1 MARRM
6 KYDVEAKEE
15 AKEGEG
21 GFLSRW
27 SARKTQIAK
36 GEDVPDEVP
45 APEIAEDD
53 VVEDEED
60 ATLTDAE
67 LLEKYDLPD
76 PEAVTEESGL
86 EQFLNGK
93 GLPGRVRQMA
103 LRRLWR
109 LNPLFGVVD
118 DMVEYGE
125 DYTDAATVVE
135 GMKTAYTVGKGYKK
149 DDVEP
154 EEAEALEDDSE
165 AQEGDAEAKEGDA
178 ETKEGDAEAKEGDAE
193 TKEGDAEA
201 KEGEKDSQQDENER
215 ADGSA
220 NQSDQANARET
231 EETSDANTRLAQQN
245 DAETALMQNELSE
258 MLGEHQM
265 VLDELGG
272 NQGEFAGAA
281 PASLEK
287 GVADMTAL
295 QSPVGDPVQTQV
307 AVNGE
312 ENTKLNQPPVWRPAR
327 MDFRRK

>member
-60 ATLTDAE
+60 ATLTDAK

-165 AQEGDAEAKEGDA
+165 AQEGN
-178 ETKEGDAEAKEGDAE
+178 AEAKEGDAE

-312 ENTKLNQPPVWRPAR
+312 ENTKLNQSPVWRPAR
-327 MDFRRK
+327 MDFRKK

>member
-15 AKEGEG
+15 AKEDEG

-27 SARKTQIAK
+27 STRKNQIAK

-45 APEIAEDD
+45 APEIAGDA

-60 ATLTDAE
+60 AKLSDAE

-76 PEAVTEESGL
+76 PEGVTEESGL

-109 LNPLFGVVD
+109 LNPLFGIVD

-135 GMKTAYTVGKGYKK
+135 GMKTAYTVGKGYEK
-149 DDVEP
+149 DVVEA
-154 EEAEALEDDSE
+154 EEAEALDD
-165 AQEGDAEAKEGDA
+165 DVEAKEGDA
-178 ETKEGDAEAKEGDAE
+178 DAEAKDAE
-193 TKEGDAEA
+193 AKDAKAKDAEA
-201 KEGEKDSQQDENER
+201 KEGEGEPIEGENEH
-215 ADGSA
+215 ADDSA
-220 NQSDQANARET
+220 RQSGQVNAGET
-231 EETSDANTRLAQQN
+231 DETSDANTRLARQN
-245 DAETALMQNELSE
+245 DAETALLQNELSE

-272 NQGEFAGAA
+272 NQGKFAGAA

-287 GVADMTAL
+287 GTADMTAL
-295 QSPVGDPVQTQV
+295 QPPVGGPAQTQGT
-307 AVNGE
+307 ANGGE
-312 ENTKLNQPPVWRPAR
+312 KNELNQSPVWRPSR
-327 MDFRRK
+327 MDFRKK

>member
-165 AQEGDAEAKEGDA
+165 AQEGDAE
-178 ETKEGDAEAKEGDAE
+178 

-287 GVADMTAL
+287 GLADMTAL

-312 ENTKLNQPPVWRPAR
+312 ENTKLNQSPVWRPAR

>member
-6 KYDVEAKEE
+6 KYDVEAKED
-15 AKEGEG
+15 ANEGEG

-27 SARKTQIAK
+27 SARKSQIAK
-36 GEDVPDEVP
+36 GEDVPDEVSVT
-45 APEIAEDD
+45 EIAEDAG
-53 VVEDEED
+53 VEDEED
-60 ATLTDAE
+60 AALTDVE

-76 PEAVTEESGL
+76 PEAITEESGL

-109 LNPLFGVVD
+109 LNPLFGIVD

-125 DYTDAATVVE
+125 DYTDAATVIE

-178 ETKEGDAEAKEGDAE
+178 KAKEGDAEAKEGDA
-193 TKEGDAEA
+193 KA

-220 NQSDQANARET
+220 RQSDQANARET
-231 EETSDANTRLAQQN
+231 DETSHGNTRLAQQN

-272 NQGEFAGAA
+272 NQGEFADAA

-287 GVADMTAL
+287 GTADMTAL
-295 QSPVGDPVQTQV
+295 HPPVGDPVQTQD

-312 ENTKLNQPPVWRPAR
+312 ENTKLNQSPVWRPAR
-327 MDFRRK
+327 MDFRKK

>member
-27 SARKTQIAK
+27 SARKSQIAK

-178 ETKEGDAEAKEGDAE
+178 ETKEGDAEAKEG
-193 TKEGDAEA
+193 
-201 KEGEKDSQQDENER
+201 EKDSQQDENER

-272 NQGEFAGAA
+272 NQGEFASAA

-312 ENTKLNQPPVWRPAR
+312 ENTKLNQSPVWRPAR
-327 MDFRRK
+327 MDFRKK

>member
-15 AKEGEG
+15 AKEDEG

-27 SARKTQIAK
+27 SARKTQIAQ

-45 APEIAEDD
+45 APEIAQDA

-109 LNPLFGVVD
+109 LNPLFGIVD

-149 DDVEP
+149 DVVEP
-154 EEAEALEDDSE
+154 EEAEALDD
-165 AQEGDAEAKEGDA
+165 DVEAKEGDA
-178 ETKEGDAEAKEGDAE
+178 DAKAK
-193 TKEGDAEA
+193 DAEA
-201 KEGEKDSQQDENER
+201 KEGEGEPIEGENEH

-220 NQSDQANARET
+220 RQSDQVNAGET
-231 EETSDANTRLAQQN
+231 DETSDANTRLAQQN
-245 DAETALMQNELSE
+245 GAETALLQNELSE

-287 GVADMTAL
+287 GTADMTAL
-295 QSPVGDPVQTQV
+295 QLPVGDPAQTQGT
-307 AVNGE
+307 ANGGE
-312 ENTKLNQPPVWRPAR
+312 KNELNQPPVWRPSR
-327 MDFRRK
+327 MDFRKK

>member
-15 AKEGEG
+15 SKEGEG

-27 SARKTQIAK
+27 SARKNQIAK

-45 APEIAEDD
+45 APEIAEDA
-53 VVEDEED
+53 VIEDEED
-60 ATLTDAE
+60 AALTDAE
-67 LLEKYDLPD
+67 LLKKYDLPD

-135 GMKTAYTVGKGYKK
+135 GMKTAYTVGKGYAKEV
-149 DDVEP
+149 VEP
-154 EEAEALEDDSE
+154 EESEAMEDDAEAE
-165 AQEGDAEAKEGDA
+165 AGDAEEGDAEAN
-178 ETKEGDAEAKEGDAE
+178 
-193 TKEGDAEA
+193 
-201 KEGEKDSQQDENER
+201 EGEKDGQQDEKER
-215 ADGSA
+215 ADGLA
-220 NQSDQANARET
+220 DQSDQAKVREID
-231 EETSDANTRLAQQN
+231 ETSGADIGLTRQN
-245 DAETALMQNELSE
+245 DAETAVIQDELSKILTE
-258 MLGEHQM
+258 NQM
-265 VLDELGG
+265 VLDEFGVK
-272 NQGEFAGAA
+272 QAESAGTA

-287 GVADMTAL
+287 STADMTAL
-295 QSPVGDPVQTQV
+295 QQPAGDQAQMQ
-307 AVNGE
+307 AAANRE
-312 ENTKLNQPPVWRPAR
+312 EKTELNQPPVWRPAR
-327 MDFRRK
+327 MDFRKK

>member
-15 AKEGEG
+15 AKEDEG

-27 SARKTQIAK
+27 STRKNQIAK

-45 APEIAEDD
+45 APEIAGDA

-60 ATLTDAE
+60 AKLSDAE

-76 PEAVTEESGL
+76 PEGVTEESGL

-109 LNPLFGVVD
+109 LNPLFGIVD

-125 DYTDAATVVE
+125 DYTDAATVIE
-135 GMKTAYTVGKGYKK
+135 GMKTAYTVGKGYAKEV
-149 DDVEP
+149 VEP
-154 EEAEALEDDSE
+154 EETEVLEGNAEADGDAE
-165 AQEGDAEAKEGDA
+165 AEEGDVEAKEGDA
-178 ETKEGDAEAKEGDAE
+178 EAKDAEKDGQQNEKEHADDLA
-193 TKEGDAEA
+193 D
-201 KEGEKDSQQDENER
+201 R
-215 ADGSA
+215 AD
-220 NQSDQANARET
+220 QAKARET
-231 EETSDANTRLAQQN
+231 DEASDADARLAQQN
-245 DAETALMQNELSE
+245 DAETALPQNELSE

-265 VLDELGG
+265 VLNEFGG
-272 NQGEFAGAA
+272 NKDEFAGAA

-287 GVADMTAL
+287 GTADMAAL
-295 QSPVGDPVQTQV
+295 HPPVGDPSQTQG
-307 AVNGE
+307 AANGGE
-312 ENTKLNQPPVWRPAR
+312 KNELNQSPAWRPAR
-327 MDFRRK
+327 MDFRKK

>member
-15 AKEGEG
+15 VKEDEG

-27 SARKTQIAK
+27 SARKSQIAK

-45 APEIAEDD
+45 APEIADD
-53 VVEDEED
+53 AVVEDEED

-67 LLEKYDLPD
+67 LLKKYDLPD

-109 LNPLFGVVD
+109 LNPLFGIVD

-149 DDVEP
+149 DVVEP
-154 EEAEALEDDSE
+154 GEAEALDD
-165 AQEGDAEAKEGDA
+165 DVEAKEGDA
-178 ETKEGDAEAKEGDAE
+178 DAEAEAEEGNAKEGDGEAKEGDGE
-193 TKEGDAEA
+193 SI
-201 KEGEKDSQQDENER
+201 EGEKEH

-220 NQSDQANARET
+220 RQSDQANAGGT
-231 EETSDANTRLAQQN
+231 NETSDANTRLAQQN
-245 DAETALMQNELSE
+245 DAETALIQNELSE

-272 NQGEFAGAA
+272 NQGEFVGAA

-295 QSPVGDPVQTQV
+295 HLPVGDPIQTQD

-312 ENTKLNQPPVWRPAR
+312 ENTKLNQSPVWRPAR
-327 MDFRRK
+327 MDFRKKLT

>member
-178 ETKEGDAEAKEGDAE
+178 ETKEGDAEAKEG
-193 TKEGDAEA
+193 
-201 KEGEKDSQQDENER
+201 EKDSQQDENER

-231 EETSDANTRLAQQN
+231 DETSDANTRLAQQN
-245 DAETALMQNELSE
+245 NAETALMQNELSE

-272 NQGEFAGAA
+272 DHGEFAGAA

-312 ENTKLNQPPVWRPAR
+312 ENTELNQSPVWRPAR
-327 MDFRRK
+327 MDFRKK

>member
-165 AQEGDAEAKEGDA
+165 AQEGDAE
-178 ETKEGDAEAKEGDAE
+178 

-231 EETSDANTRLAQQN
+231 DETSDANTRLAQQN
-245 DAETALMQNELSE
+245 NAETALMQNELSE

-272 NQGEFAGAA
+272 NQGAFAGAA

-312 ENTKLNQPPVWRPAR
+312 ENTKLNQSPVWRPAR

>member
-60 ATLTDAE
+60 ATLTDAK

-165 AQEGDAEAKEGDA
+165 AQEGDAE
-178 ETKEGDAEAKEGDAE
+178 

-231 EETSDANTRLAQQN
+231 DETSDANTRLAQQN
-245 DAETALMQNELSE
+245 NAETALMQNELSE

-312 ENTKLNQPPVWRPAR
+312 ENTKLNQSPVWRPAR
-327 MDFRRK
+327 MDFRKK

>member
-45 APEIAEDD
+45 APEIAEDAG
-53 VVEDEED
+53 VEDEED
-60 ATLTDAE
+60 AALTDAE

-125 DYTDAATVVE
+125 DYTDAATVIE
-135 GMKTAYTVGKGYKK
+135 GMQTAYTVGKGYAKEV
-149 DDVEP
+149 VEP
-154 EEAEALEDDSE
+154 EEAEALEGLRLKRGSE
-165 AQEGDAEAKEGDA
+165 PKRVMPKPKRVMPKPKRAKKTASRMKMSVPMVRLD
-178 ETKEGDAEAKEGDAE
+178 
-193 TKEGDAEA
+193 
-201 KEGEKDSQQDENER
+201 QP
-215 ADGSA
+215 
-220 NQSDQANARET
+220 DQAKARET
-231 EETSDANTRLAQQN
+231 DETSDADNRLAQQN
-245 DAETALMQNELSE
+245 DAETA
-258 MLGEHQM
+258 
-265 VLDELGG
+265 
-272 NQGEFAGAA
+272 
-281 PASLEK
+281 
-287 GVADMTAL
+287 
-295 QSPVGDPVQTQV
+295 
-307 AVNGE
+307 
-312 ENTKLNQPPVWRPAR
+312 
-327 MDFRRK
+327 

>member
-178 ETKEGDAEAKEGDAE
+178 ETKEGDAEAKEG
-193 TKEGDAEA
+193 
-201 KEGEKDSQQDENER
+201 EKDSQQDENER

-281 PASLEK
+281 PASLQK

-312 ENTKLNQPPVWRPAR
+312 EKTKLNQSPVWRPAR

>member
-178 ETKEGDAEAKEGDAE
+178 ETKEGDAEAKEG
-193 TKEGDAEA
+193 
-201 KEGEKDSQQDENER
+201 EKDSQQDENER

-245 DAETALMQNELSE
+245 NAETALMQNELSE

-272 NQGEFAGAA
+272 DHGEFAGAA

-312 ENTKLNQPPVWRPAR
+312 ENTELNQSPVWRPAR
-327 MDFRRK
+327 MDFRKK

>member
-15 AKEGEG
+15 AKEVEG

-27 SARKTQIAK
+27 STRKNQIAK

-45 APEIAEDD
+45 APEIAGDA

-60 ATLTDAE
+60 AKLSDAE

-76 PEAVTEESGL
+76 PEGVTEESGL

-109 LNPLFGVVD
+109 LNPLFGIVD

-135 GMKTAYTVGKGYKK
+135 GMKTAYTVGKGYEK
-149 DDVEP
+149 DVVEA
-154 EEAEALEDDSE
+154 EEAEALDD
-165 AQEGDAEAKEGDA
+165 DVEAKEGDA
-178 ETKEGDAEAKEGDAE
+178 DAEAK
-193 TKEGDAEA
+193 DAEA
-201 KEGEKDSQQDENER
+201 KDAEVKEGDGEPIEGEKEH

-220 NQSDQANARET
+220 RQSDQVNAGET
-231 EETSDANTRLAQQN
+231 NETNETSDANTRLAQQN
-245 DAETALMQNELSE
+245 DAETALPQNELSE
-258 MLGEHQM
+258 MLGENQM
-265 VLDELGG
+265 ILDEFGG
-272 NQGEFAGAA
+272 NQDEVAGAA

-287 GVADMTAL
+287 GTADMAAL
-295 QSPVGDPVQTQV
+295 HPPVGGPSQTQGS
-307 AVNGE
+307 ANGGE
-312 ENTKLNQPPVWRPAR
+312 KNELNQPPAWRPAR
-327 MDFRRK
+327 MDFRKK

>member
-178 ETKEGDAEAKEGDAE
+178 EA
-193 TKEGDAEA
+193 KEGDAEA

-220 NQSDQANARET
+220 RQSDQANARET
-231 EETSDANTRLAQQN
+231 DETSDGNTRLAQQN

-312 ENTKLNQPPVWRPAR
+312 ENTKLNQSPVWRPAR
-327 MDFRRK
+327 MDFRKK

>member
-53 VVEDEED
+53 VIEDEED

-178 ETKEGDAEAKEGDAE
+178 ETKEGDAEAKEG
-193 TKEGDAEA
+193 
-201 KEGEKDSQQDENER
+201 EKDSQQDENER
-215 ADGSA
+215 ADGSVD
-220 NQSDQANARET
+220 QLDQAKASET
-231 EETSDANTRLAQQN
+231 
-245 DAETALMQNELSE
+245 AETRDTDNLLVQNNDGETVLIQGELPK
-258 MLGEHQM
+258 MLGESQV
-265 VLDELGG
+265 VLSKLVKNTANIDDAVPASFEKGTADIKALQAPVGG
-272 NQGEFAGAA
+272 NAQMKDTINSEEKTEQNHI
-281 PASLEK
+281 PA
-287 GVADMTAL
+287 
-295 QSPVGDPVQTQV
+295 
-307 AVNGE
+307 
-312 ENTKLNQPPVWRPAR
+312 WRPAR
-327 MDFRRK
+327 MDFRKK

>member
-15 AKEGEG
+15 AKEDEG

-27 SARKTQIAK
+27 STRKNQIAK

-45 APEIAEDD
+45 APEIAGDA

-60 ATLTDAE
+60 AKLSDAE

-76 PEAVTEESGL
+76 PEGVTEESGL

-109 LNPLFGVVD
+109 LNPLFGIVD

-135 GMKTAYTVGKGYKK
+135 GMKTAYTVGKGYEK
-149 DDVEP
+149 DVVEP
-154 EEAEALEDDSE
+154 EEAEALDD
-165 AQEGDAEAKEGDA
+165 DAEAKEGDA
-178 ETKEGDAEAKEGDAE
+178 DAEAK
-193 TKEGDAEA
+193 DAEA
-201 KEGEKDSQQDENER
+201 KDAEVKEGDGEPIEGEKEH

-220 NQSDQANARET
+220 RQSDQVNAGET
-231 EETSDANTRLAQQN
+231 NETSDANTRLAQQN

-272 NQGEFAGAA
+272 NHGEFAGAA

-307 AVNGE
+307 AVNDE
-312 ENTKLNQPPVWRPAR
+312 ENTKLNQSPVWRPAR
-327 MDFRRK
+327 MDFRKK

>member
-1 MARRM
+1 
-6 KYDVEAKEE
+6 
-15 AKEGEG
+15 
-21 GFLSRW
+21 
-27 SARKTQIAK
+27 
-36 GEDVPDEVP
+36 
-45 APEIAEDD
+45 
-53 VVEDEED
+53 
-60 ATLTDAE
+60 
-67 LLEKYDLPD
+67 
-76 PEAVTEESGL
+76 
-86 EQFLNGK
+86 
-93 GLPGRVRQMA
+93 MA

-125 DYTDAATVVE
+125 DYTDAATVIE
-135 GMKTAYTVGKGYKK
+135 GMQTAYTVGKGYAKEV
-149 DDVEP
+149 VEP

-220 NQSDQANARET
+220 NQSDQAKARET

-312 ENTKLNQPPVWRPAR
+312 ENTKLNQSPVWRPAR

>member
-60 ATLTDAE
+60 ATLTDAK

-165 AQEGDAEAKEGDA
+165 AQEGDAE
-178 ETKEGDAEAKEGDAE
+178 

-245 DAETALMQNELSE
+245 NAETALMQNELSE

-272 NQGEFAGAA
+272 DHGEFAGAA

-312 ENTKLNQPPVWRPAR
+312 ENTELNQSPVWRPAR

>member
-165 AQEGDAEAKEGDA
+165 AQEGDAE
-178 ETKEGDAEAKEGDAE
+178 

-272 NQGEFAGAA
+272 DHGEFAGAA

-312 ENTKLNQPPVWRPAR
+312 ENTELNQSSVWRPAR
-327 MDFRRK
+327 MDFRKK

>member
-15 AKEGEG
+15 SKEGEG

-27 SARKTQIAK
+27 SARKNQIAK

-45 APEIAEDD
+45 APEIAEDA
-53 VVEDEED
+53 VIEDEED
-60 ATLTDAE
+60 AALTDAE
-67 LLEKYDLPD
+67 LLKKYDLPD

-135 GMKTAYTVGKGYKK
+135 GMKTAYTVGKGYAKEV
-149 DDVEP
+149 VEP
-154 EEAEALEDDSE
+154 EDSE
-165 AQEGDAEAKEGDA
+165 AMEDDAEAEEGDAEEGDAEAN
-178 ETKEGDAEAKEGDAE
+178 
-193 TKEGDAEA
+193 
-201 KEGEKDSQQDENER
+201 EGEKDGQQDEKER
-215 ADGSA
+215 ADGLA
-220 NQSDQANARET
+220 DQSDQAKVREID
-231 EETSDANTRLAQQN
+231 ETSGADIGLTRQN
-245 DAETALMQNELSE
+245 DAETAVIQDELSKILAE
-258 MLGEHQM
+258 NQM
-265 VLDELGG
+265 VLDEFGV
-272 NQGEFAGAA
+272 NQAESAGTA

-287 GVADMTAL
+287 STADMTAL
-295 QSPVGDPVQTQV
+295 QQPAGDQAQTQ
-307 AVNGE
+307 AAANRE
-312 ENTKLNQPPVWRPAR
+312 EKTELNQPPVWRPAR
-327 MDFRRK
+327 MDFRKK

>member
-27 SARKTQIAK
+27 SARKSQIAK

-178 ETKEGDAEAKEGDAE
+178 ETKEGDAEAKEG
-193 TKEGDAEA
+193 
-201 KEGEKDSQQDENER
+201 EKDSQQDENER

-312 ENTKLNQPPVWRPAR
+312 ENTKLNQSPVWRPAR
-327 MDFRRK
+327 MDFRKK

>member
-165 AQEGDAEAKEGDA
+165 AQEGDAE
-178 ETKEGDAEAKEGDAE
+178 

-272 NQGEFAGAA
+272 DHGEFAGAA

-312 ENTKLNQPPVWRPAR
+312 ENTKLNQSPVWRPAR
-327 MDFRRK
+327 MDFRKK